1 MTKMKKIA
9 LLIINLNIGGAE
21 KSTIL
26 LGEMLQEMGYE
37 VSLVTVNE
45 SIELKTDL
53 PLISLKSRRNFLL
66 NKFSK
71 FIQLKRYLKR
81 NKIDLIIDNRSRNS
95 IIKEFFYFL
104 VYYKYKKIYL
114 VRSYLID
121 NYVCK
126 NSYLSRR
133 LFKNVNHFA
142 VVSEEIKEILSH
154 RIPHNQIT
162 TIYDFVSKQDLRTKN
177 HNLVEKSYILFLGRF
192 HNSSKDFVFLLKAY
206 KASKVWDKGV
216 NLVML
221 GKGPD
226 EELLLNTIQDLGLR
240 EYVNVVDAIPNPKS
254 YIKSAFFTVMTS
266 NYEGFPRVIIESL
279 SLGTPV
285 VSTDF
290 RSGPREI
297 IKNKVNGLIVSKD
310 IHQFSWA
317 LNEMIDNDKLYNNC
331 VFNAAHSVSHFS
343 KENFSLQW
351 KELINKV

>member
-1 MTKMKKIA
+1 MIKIKKIA
-9 LLIINLNIGGAE
+9 LIIINLNIGGAE
-21 KSTIL
+21 KSTVL

-37 VSLVTVNE
+37 VSLITVNE

-53 PLISLKSRRNFLL
+53 SLISLQSSRNFLL
-66 NKFSK
+66 NKLSK
-71 FIQLKRYLKR
+71 FIQLKSYLKR

-95 IIKEFFYFL
+95 IFKEFFYFL

-126 NSYLSRR
+126 NSYLSRK
-133 LFKNVNHFA
+133 LFKKINHFA
-142 VVSEEIKEILSH
+142 VVSEEIKEELRH
-154 RIPHNQIT
+154 RVPSDKIT
-162 TIYDFVSKQDLRTKN
+162 TIYDFVPKQDLSIKS
-177 HNLVEKSYILFLGRF
+177 HNLVEKSYILFFGRF

-206 KASKVWDKGV
+206 KASKVWVKGV
-216 NLVML
+216 TLVML

-226 EELLLNTIQDLGLR
+226 EQLLLNTIQDLGLQQ
-240 EYVNVVDAIPNPKS
+240 YVNVVDATPNPES

-266 NYEGFPRVIIESL
+266 NYEGFPRGIIESL
-279 SLGTPV
+279 SLGIPV

-290 RSGPREI
+290 KSGPREI
-297 IKNKVNGLIVSKD
+297 IKNNINGLIVSKD

-317 LNEMIDNDKLYNNC
+317 LNEMIDNDELYNNC
-331 VFNAAHSVSHFS
+331 ISKAVYSVSHFS

-351 KELINKV
+351 KELINNI